1 MILQLWTYKNNWN
14 NITINICIIV
24 GIAKTY
30 NNIQSYISNDINNN
44 NNNKLKTNMT
54 NNLNN
59 NNIL

>member
-1 MILQLWTYKNNWN
+1 MILQLWTYKNNWY

-44 NNNKLKTNMT
+44 NNKLKTNIT
-54 NNLNN
+54 NNLNY